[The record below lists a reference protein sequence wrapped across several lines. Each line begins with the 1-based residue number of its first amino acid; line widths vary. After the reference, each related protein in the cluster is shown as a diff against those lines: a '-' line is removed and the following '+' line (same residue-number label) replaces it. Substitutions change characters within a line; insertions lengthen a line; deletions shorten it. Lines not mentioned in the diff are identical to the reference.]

1 MQVNGVVQ
9 VRTPAQSIY
18 NPAQFKQG
26 GSKVTVSYDPEL
38 MAKAMLRKAVAR
50 AVQAGKPMH
59 HQTQKKLYRR
69 LLAELTA
76 E

>member
-1 MQVNGVVQ
+1 MQTNGVVQ

-18 NPAQFKQG
+18 NPKAFRQG
-26 GSKVTVSYDPEL
+26 GGKVTVSYDSDL
-38 MAKAMLRKAVAR
+38 LAKAMVRKAVAR

-59 HQTQKKLYRR
+59 HQTQKKLYRQ